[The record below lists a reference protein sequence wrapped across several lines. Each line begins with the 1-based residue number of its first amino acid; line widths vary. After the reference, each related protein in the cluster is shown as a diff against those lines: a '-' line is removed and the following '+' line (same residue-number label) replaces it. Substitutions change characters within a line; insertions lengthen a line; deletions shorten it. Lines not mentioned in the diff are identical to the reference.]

1 MRVLMISPQFHPL
14 VGGYERAAERL
25 SMALAEAGM
34 RVAVI
39 AERRDPAWPAVEC
52 IDGYEVRRLSCS
64 YRRHRHAVTSLLSF
78 ASFLLRHGRE
88 FDVWHV
94 HQYGF
99 HAALAVALGKVLDR
113 PVVLKLPSSGA
124 MGIEKAMG
132 AGIVGW
138 ILRFFHLRV
147 GACLVVSEETREEA
161 IHFGI
166 PPEHIYLIPN
176 AVDGRQFHP
185 ALPEEH
191 AAARRALGLN
201 CERLVLYVGRLSP
214 EKNPLGLLDAW
225 AAIDTEAR
233 KGALLA
239 LVGDGPDWD
248 QVHAKARKPN
258 LAGSIHLAGQHSDV
272 ATWYRAADVYVIP
285 SLLEGLSNTMIEALA
300 SGLPVISTRVS
311 GSSILLES
319 PIAGLVADVGNVEN
333 LAGAMELLLRDESL
347 RTQLAANAR
356 LTFETHFA
364 LETLSKKMIL
374 LYRGLLARQ
383 SRNWIFRAKHVLS
396 DVKGTPRP
404 QRSENNGQ

>member
-1 MRVLMISPQFHPL
+1 MRVLMISPQFRPL

-25 SMALAEAGM
+25 SAALAEVGLH
-34 RVAVI
+34 VVVI
-39 AERRDPAWPAVEC
+39 AERRDRAWSAVEC

-94 HQYGF
+94 HKYGF
-99 HAALAVALGKVLDR
+99 HAALAVALGKMLHR
-113 PVVLKLPSSGA
+113 PVVLKLPSSNA
-124 MGIEKAMG
+124 MGIERAMG
-132 AGIVGW
+132 AGILGY

-147 GACLVVSEETREEA
+147 SACLVVSEETREEA

-176 AVDGRQFHP
+176 GVDGRQFHP
-185 ALPEEH
+185 TLPEERT
-191 AAARRALGLN
+191 AARRTLGLH

-214 EKNPLGLLDAW
+214 EKNPIGLLEAW

-239 LVGDGPDWD
+239 LVGDGPQRDKV
-248 QVHAKARKPN
+248 QAKARAAN
-258 LAGSIHLAGQHSDV
+258 LAGSVHLAGHCSNV
-272 ATWYRAADVYVIP
+272 TTWYQAADVFVLSSYN
-285 SLLEGLSNTMIEALA
+285 EGLSNSMIEALA
-300 SGLPVISTRVS
+300 SGLPVVSTRVS
-311 GSSILLES
+311 GSSILVES
-319 PIAGLVADVGNVEN
+319 PTAGLVVDSGNVEN
-333 LAGAMELLLRDESL
+333 LAGAMESLLRDESL

-396 DVKGTPRP
+396 DLEGPPGP
-404 QRSENNGQ
+404 QRSGE